1 MEDILLAHMLI
12 TLRKVAY
19 YDSPIALLTLQRL
32 SASLHGASLHGV
44 VYILCAELPLT
55 ALFAGRA
62 GCQTVERRFAC
73 WFKTGEVLDS

>member
-32 SASLHGASLHGV
+32 SASLHGASLRGASLHGV
-44 VYILCAELPLT
+44 VYILYAESPLT
-55 ALFAGRA
+55 ALFAGEQGVRRWKEGSRA
-62 GCQTVERRFAC
+62 G
-73 WFKTGEVLDS
+73 